1 MRPKE
6 LLQLWVKAFNRGDVD
21 EIASLYLEDAI
32 NHQVAQD
39 PVVGR
44 TAIREMFARE
54 FSTAK
59 MVCIIEAMYEDGD
72 VGILEWKDPI
82 GLRGCGFFHV
92 RDGKIAFQRGYWD
105 KLSFL
110 KLHGLPIG

>member
-21 EIASLYLEDAI
+21 EIASLYLEDAK

-82 GLRGCGFFHV
+82 GLRGCGFPSPSP
-92 RDGKIAFQRGYWD
+92 RQLRQRPAP
-105 KLSFL
+105 KLVSARV
-110 KLHGLPIG
+110 LPK